1 MGKVL
6 MKKTVF
12 DNKSGYHKAGEI
24 VTLSADVERHYLA
37 NNFGT
42 KVEDQPEVIAPIV
55 EAVEVETKEEKKRG
69 KEKNCVARLAR
80 GQIGRLALLSFLP
93 YLDTENFFLKFKK
106 GK

>member
-6 MKKTVF
+6 MRKTVF

-55 EAVEVETKEEKKRG
+55 EAVEVETKEQKMIYGHVGHKAKKNAAN
-69 KEKNCVARLAR
+69 K
-80 GQIGRLALLSFLP
+80 
-93 YLDTENFFLKFKK
+93 D
-106 GK
+106 

>member
-42 KVEDQPEVIAPIV
+42 KVEDQPEVIAAIV
-55 EAVEVETKEEKKRG
+55 EAVEVETKEEKIVYKTKG
-69 KEKNCVARLAR
+69 NKA
-80 GQIGRLALLSFLP
+80 
-93 YLDTENFFLKFKK
+93 KK
-106 GK
+106 DAADQD

>member
-42 KVEDQPEVIAPIV
+42 KVEDQPEVIASIV
-55 EAVEVETKEEKKRG
+55 EAVEVETKEEKIVYKTKG
-69 KEKNCVARLAR
+69 NKA
-80 GQIGRLALLSFLP
+80 
-93 YLDTENFFLKFKK
+93 KK
-106 GK
+106 DAADQD